1 MQSRISAFTSRISHR
16 NLVIAVLVS
25 LAGLCKKSSDASAPT
40 AECEF
45 RHALLLLTQ
54 QVGRCCRI
62 PARVFVM
69 RILGHTAAFILRA
82 LCCEPKSTG
91 RRLVRVNCYRQWFHH
106 DPHASTWKAAGT
118 KALQVRDK
126 SHRMVS
132 SSRATGLR
140 SFLSGDKVACVVGAI
155 S

>member
-1 MQSRISAFTSRISHR
+1 MQAKPAIECQGATGETGEVPLDRDSAAKQHRPKRTVWERGHREGYGSSKLREAGSSFTSRISHR

-25 LAGLCKKSSDASAPT
+25 LAGLCKKRSDASAPR

-91 RRLVRVNCYRQWFHH
+91 RRLVRVNCYRQ
-106 DPHASTWKAAGT
+106 
-118 KALQVRDK
+118 
-126 SHRMVS
+126 
-132 SSRATGLR
+132 
-140 SFLSGDKVACVVGAI
+140 
-155 S
+155 